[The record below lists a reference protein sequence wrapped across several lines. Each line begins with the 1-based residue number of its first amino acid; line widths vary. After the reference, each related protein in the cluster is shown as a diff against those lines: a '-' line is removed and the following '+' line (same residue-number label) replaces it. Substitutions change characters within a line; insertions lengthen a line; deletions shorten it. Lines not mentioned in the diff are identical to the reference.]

1 MSTQNVLFAA
11 SFSQT
16 LTASLLSLSGN
27 SVLYT
32 ATSVSEGPT
41 SSGLYLAVF
50 TEISPISGDW
60 RLIGFNGSGGVCHY
74 LVNFT
79 GTDGETLTAV
89 EFTDQTTTA
98 EISTDVSAI
107 LVDTGTTLPAQISAL
122 NNVAASDIVSNG
134 AITTLS
140 GAVVN
145 CDLVDVCSIN
155 SDMRG
160 TDSAATVASL
170 PTIWDAPTASH
181 QAAGSTGK
189 ALTDGGGSSAS
200 VIVYPIISNSP
211 QRTNETTLKA
221 YIDEVAPFDVAPVDA
236 DGVAV
241 DTTTMTLQIVIE
253 DRQNADVE
261 TILDAAITKTA
272 TTYSFTTTTSNL
284 GMGQKTWSCRD
295 TGNGDLVISTGNYV
309 VSYSPS

>member
-1 MSTQNVLFAA
+1 MAQFVYFAA
-11 SFSQT
+11 SPGQT
-16 LTASLLSLSGN
+16 LTASLIDD
-27 SVLYT
+27 SVDP
-32 ATSVSEGPT
+32 ATVAFSSASMSEAPA
-41 SSGLYLAVF
+41 SSGLYLAEF
-50 TEISPISGDW
+50 DPGSLISGNY
-60 RLIGFNGSGGVCHY
+60 RIAALNAGAGVAQYDCDFAG
-74 LVNFT
+74 VASEIIN
-79 GTDGETLTAV
+79 AV
-89 EFTDQTTTA
+89 EFT
-98 EISTDVSAI
+98 SSA
-107 LVDTGTTLPAQISAL
+107 G
-122 NNVAASDIVSNG
+122 G
-134 AITTLS
+134 
-140 GAVVN
+140 
-145 CDLVDVCSIN
+145 
-155 SDMRG
+155 
-160 TDSAATVASL
+160 
-170 PTIWDAPTASH
+170 
-181 QAAGSTGK
+181 
-189 ALTDGGGSSAS
+189 GGGSS
-200 VIVYPIISNSP
+200 VIVYPVISNSP